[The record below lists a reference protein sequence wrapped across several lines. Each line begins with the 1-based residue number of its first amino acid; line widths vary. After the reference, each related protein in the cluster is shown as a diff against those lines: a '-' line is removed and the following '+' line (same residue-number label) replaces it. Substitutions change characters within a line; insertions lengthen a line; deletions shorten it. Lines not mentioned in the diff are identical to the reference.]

1 MYASAEVAQ
10 LQKAFLEAKSAFER
24 VEAYGIHAP
33 DFRRNNELYV
43 KQSGRLI

>member
-10 LQKAFLEAKSAFER
+10 LQKSIFLEAKSAFER

-33 DFRRNNELYV
+33 DFRE
-43 KQSGRLI
+43 KQRALRKSEAGA